1 MAVLKLEPGFFHE
14 RFLEATGATAPK
26 QARGS
31 QGSSGVRP
39 GRTRVRGC
47 VRARV
52 RARACVRLCV
62 QLGALPACPA
72 LFGQLKS
79 ASLLKGWS
87 GKQKVGGVH
96 TGRLE
101 LSLSGVE
108 IALVSF
114 HWTLNTC
121 ATE

>member
-31 QGSSGVRP
+31 QGSSGVMP
-39 GRTRVRGC
+39 GRTR
-47 VRARV
+47 AL
-52 RARACVRLCV
+52 ACVCACVCLCVCLCV
-62 QLGALPACPA
+62 QLGAFPACPA

-79 ASLLKGWS
+79 ASLLKGRS
-87 GKQKVGGVH
+87 GKQKAGGVH